1 MIDLI
6 YYKKNYFNNNV
17 FVTKN
22 ELLNDIRNIGL
33 KENKKIN
40 KDMLDYNSISSIE
53 LLKIISDKV
62 FFYNDNKSNSSIK
75 NMLYQNYLFYQ
86 DFHQETQIE
95 SYLYRLI
102 NEKINRTLIFVG
114 NFSNK
119 NHQDRISKDSILELR
134 NNMDND
140 IIYLSTQIILIR
152 YQVYLPWL
160 WECRKNP
167 FEYLKNL
174 NKIDNKIKI
183 YYLKNQWNFNNV

>member
-40 KDMLDYNSISSIE
+40 KNILDYNSISSID

-62 FFYNDNKSNSSIK
+62 FFYDDDKSNSSIK

-160 WECRKNP
+160 WGCRKNP

-183 YYLKNQWNFNNV
+183 YYLKNHWTFNNV

>member
-40 KDMLDYNSISSIE
+40 KNILDYNSISSID

-62 FFYNDNKSNSSIK
+62 FFYNDDKSNSSIK

-160 WECRKNP
+160 WECRINP

-183 YYLKNQWNFNNV
+183 YYLKNHWTFNNV